1 MKHGLNKNYSEDTM
15 LINGTICK
23 EGYFSFN
30 DSGKCIAIADGVG
43 GNPGGKEASEFVLEM
58 LNKLSTD
65 NLEDCAYKIN
75 EELILYAEGISGKER
90 MATTLTALFFNDDKP
105 SIFIHVGNTRLYA
118 VQGEYLK
125 QLTKDHTTVEYL
137 KSRGDYE
144 AAEIAPR
151 NEITACFGSGDL
163 SAIKQITVHEL
174 DRAYSGF
181 VMTSDGIHEYL
192 SEEFLENFIS
202 ADTYTEQ
209 AFIEL
214 SHEASKNGSLDDK
227 SIIIV
232 KI

>member
-1 MKHGLNKNYSEDTM
+1 M

-65 NLEDCAYKIN
+65 NLKNCAYKIN
-75 EELILYAEGISGKER
+75 KELISYAEGISGKER
-90 MATTLTALFFNDDKP
+90 MATTLTALFFNDNKP
-105 SIFIHVGNTRLYA
+105 SIFVHVGNTRLYA

-125 QLTKDHTTVEYL
+125 QLTKDHTTVEFL
-137 KSRGDYE
+137 KSRGDYV
-144 AAEIAPR
+144 AAESAPR
-151 NEITACFGSGDL
+151 NEITACFGSGNL
-163 SAIKQITVHEL
+163 NAIKQLTVHES

-192 SEEFLENFIS
+192 SEELLENFIS
-202 ADTYTEQ
+202 SDTYTEE
-209 AFIEL
+209 AFIAL

-227 SIIIV
+227 SIIII